1 MSSEDIFEKLKK
13 FKIDNINCIFV
24 ANDLGKIGL
33 IPGKSKKDLLDSI
46 YSSITKINSNITIV
60 VPTANF
66 NLINTDKVFDLKNTP
81 SYKMGAFSEY
91 IRKLNGSKRSY
102 HPFWSLTAI
111 GPMSEEI
118 TKDVSDHGYDSGSAF
133 AKLFKIKNS
142 FFLSIGDHPRFMLS
156 IVHHFENMFNVP
168 YRFTKKFKINCLKN
182 NNIKIE
188 YFKLDVLKDDYRN
201 KERSF
206 NKKIFKNYK
215 KKKKLYKEKIGKGEM
230 YYFNL
235 EDFYIETKE
244 LFEKDI
250 NCWWK

>member
-111 GPMSEEI
+111 
-118 TKDVSDHGYDSGSAF
+118 
-133 AKLFKIKNS
+133 
-142 FFLSIGDHPRFMLS
+142 
-156 IVHHFENMFNVP
+156 
-168 YRFTKKFKINCLKN
+168 
-182 NNIKIE
+182 
-188 YFKLDVLKDDYRN
+188 
-201 KERSF
+201 
-206 NKKIFKNYK
+206 
-215 KKKKLYKEKIGKGEM
+215 
-230 YYFNL
+230 
-235 EDFYIETKE
+235 
-244 LFEKDI
+244 
-250 NCWWK
+250 

>member
-1 MSSEDIFEKLKK
+1 M
-13 FKIDNINCIFV
+13 
-24 ANDLGKIGL
+24 
-33 IPGKSKKDLLDSI
+33 
-46 YSSITKINSNITIV
+46 TKINIIEQQFVKNYLDCLKKINLNKHKNIYLVSNLNKIGRIKIPKNKKLKIILDGIEKIVGNNFTIFS
-60 VPTANF
+60 PSASM
-66 NLINTDKVFDLKNTP
+66 NLINTNTIFDLKNTP

-118 TKDVSDHGYDSGSAF
+118 TKDVSDHGYDSDSAF

-168 YRFTKKFKINCLKN
+168 YRFTKKFKIKCLKN

-206 NKKIFKNYK
+206 NKKIFENFEKKKNYTRK
-215 KKKKLYKEKIGKGEM
+215 
-230 YYFNL
+230 NL
-235 EDFYIETKE
+235 EKVKFIILT
-244 LFEKDI
+244 
-250 NCWWK
+250 